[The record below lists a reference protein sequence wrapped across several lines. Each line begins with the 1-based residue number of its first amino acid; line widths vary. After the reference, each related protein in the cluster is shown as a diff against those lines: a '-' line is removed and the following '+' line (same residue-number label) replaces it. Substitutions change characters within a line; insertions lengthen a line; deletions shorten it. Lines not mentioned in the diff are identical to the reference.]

1 MATDKT
7 HKIPNAPN
15 LRFPGF
21 SGEWKESLLQDVAT
35 LSKGAGISKE
45 QLSKE
50 GNPCI
55 LYGEL
60 YTKYNSEVITEIY
73 SRTNVDLKNL
83 VLSKK
88 NDVIIPSSG
97 ETAID
102 ISTARCVPFD
112 NIFLGGD
119 LNIIRLNGHD
129 GRFLSYQLNGVRRLD
144 VAKVAQGVSVVHLY
158 GESLRRLKVRFPR
171 NEEQEKIA
179 AFMTV
184 VDERIQTQIGAINKH
199 ESLIKAIAGELTC
212 EGEKVRLADLV
223 DCHSSTMQEND
234 ITNDG
239 PYPVYGATGIC
250 GYTDSPMCKEDAII
264 IVKDGS
270 GVGNI
275 KFVSGGF
282 SILGTLYYMT
292 AKQDVSIG
300 YVYCCLVN
308 FDFSPYKT
316 GMAIPHIYFK
326 DYGKGKINI
335 KNAAEQQKIRT
346 LVLSLMNKLDV
357 ERQLLKQY
365 KLQKQYLLSQ
375 MFV

>member
-1 MATDKT
+1 M
-7 HKIPNAPN
+7 
-15 LRFPGF
+15 RFPEF

-45 QLSKE
+45 LLSKE

-129 GRFLSYQLNGVRRLD
+129 GRFFSYQLNGVRRLD

-171 NEEQEKIA
+171 KEEQEKIA

-184 VDERIQTQIGAINKH
+184 VDERIQTQIGAIEKI
-199 ESLIKAIAGELTC
+199 ESLISCLYDKLFQTETGETKPLKEICQIRKGEQVNSDQLSEKGEYYVMNGGITPSGYWNKFNTEYRTISIS
-212 EGEKVRLADLV
+212 EGGN
-223 DCHSSTMQEND
+223 S
-234 ITNDG
+234 
-239 PYPVYGATGIC
+239 C
-250 GYTDSPMCKEDAII
+250 GYVQYNKHRFWSGGHCYTLHPDNERVLTKYLFHYLKYRQQDIMALRI
-264 IVKDGS
+264 GS
-270 GVGNI
+270 GLPNI
-275 KFVSGGF
+275 QKKDLENYR
-282 SILGTLYYMT
+282 ILITPF
-292 AKQDVSIG
+292 AKQMHIVEILDG
-300 YVYCCLVN
+300 FYCKL
-308 FDFSPYKT
+308 
-316 GMAIPHIYFK
+316 
-326 DYGKGKINI
+326 NI
-335 KNAAEQQKIRT
+335 E
-346 LVLSLMNKLDV
+346 
-357 ERQLLKQY
+357 EQLLEQY